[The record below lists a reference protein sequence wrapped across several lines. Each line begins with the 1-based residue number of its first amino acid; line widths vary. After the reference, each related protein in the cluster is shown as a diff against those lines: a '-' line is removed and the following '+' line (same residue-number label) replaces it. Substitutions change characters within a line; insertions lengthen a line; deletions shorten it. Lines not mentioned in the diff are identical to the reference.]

1 MARYCPLF
9 SGSSGNC
16 CYIGSAAGGVLVDA
30 GVSARRI
37 ETALREREI
46 DPGSIRAIC
55 VTHEH
60 SDHVAG
66 LRVLT
71 RRYGMPVFA
80 SRGTLEELLH
90 AGILGERDAFAV
102 IDEEGIEVAD
112 MEITAFPT
120 PHDSAESLGFR
131 IHTADDRRIA
141 VATDMGYMTPVVRK
155 ALLGCDLVHIESNHD
170 IRMLEN
176 GPYPYFLKKRILAKT
191 GHLSNEACAAEL
203 PQFAQ
208 EGTTGRGGFSS
219 PGSGTG
225 IHRKSDGILTN
236 VNCIGCCCETY
247 IAALCGQTEGSL
259 LAGRLCRIWKAAVG
273 LLPPDGDGGGGGA
286 AAGESLRRANRAGGA
301 RRGAPAA
308 G

>member
-37 ETALREREI
+37 ETALWEREI

-155 ALLGCDLVHIESNHD
+155 ALRGCDLVHIESNHD
-170 IRMLEN
+170 
-176 GPYPYFLKKRILAKT
+176 KKRILAKT

-208 EGTTGRGGFSS
+208 EGTTRFVLAHLSAENNLPDLAYVTS
-219 PGSGTG
+219 Q
-225 IHRKSDGILTN
+225 
-236 VNCIGCCCETY
+236 
-247 IAALCGQTEGSL
+247 AALQE
-259 LAGRLCRIWKAAVG
+259 AGL
-273 LLPPDGDGGGGGA
+273 
-286 AAGESLRRANRAGGA
+286 RAGVDFLLQVA
-301 RRGAPAA
+301 ERVSTEKVTVF
-308 G
+308 

>member
-16 CYIGSAAGGVLVDA
+16 CYIGSAEGGVLVDA

-208 EGTTGRGGFSS
+208 EGTTRFVLAHLSAENNLPDLAYVTS
-219 PGSGTG
+219 Q
-225 IHRKSDGILTN
+225 
-236 VNCIGCCCETY
+236 
-247 IAALCGQTEGSL
+247 AALQE
-259 LAGRLCRIWKAAVG
+259 AGL
-273 LLPPDGDGGGGGA
+273 
-286 AAGESLRRANRAGGA
+286 RAGVDFLLQVA
-301 RRGAPAA
+301 ERVSTEKVTVF
-308 G
+308 

>member
-37 ETALREREI
+37 ETALWEREI

-71 RRYGMPVFA
+71 RRYGMPGFA

-90 AGILGERDAFAV
+90 AGLLGERDAFAV
-102 IDEEGIEVAD
+102 
-112 MEITAFPT
+112 
-120 PHDSAESLGFR
+120 
-131 IHTADDRRIA
+131 
-141 VATDMGYMTPVVRK
+141 MGYMTPVVRK
-155 ALLGCDLVHIESNHD
+155 ALRGCDLVHIESNHD

-208 EGTTGRGGFSS
+208 EGTTRFVLAHLSAENNLPDLAYVTS
-219 PGSGTG
+219 Q
-225 IHRKSDGILTN
+225 
-236 VNCIGCCCETY
+236 
-247 IAALCGQTEGSL
+247 AALQE
-259 LAGRLCRIWKAAVG
+259 AGL
-273 LLPPDGDGGGGGA
+273 
-286 AAGESLRRANRAGGA
+286 RAGVDFLLQVA
-301 RRGAPAA
+301 ERVSTEKVTVF
-308 G
+308 

>member
-155 ALLGCDLVHIESNHD
+155 ALRGCDLVHIESNHD

-176 GPYPYFLKKRILAKT
+176 GPRQVICPTRRVPP
-191 GHLSNEACAAEL
+191 SCRSSRRR
-203 PQFAQ
+203 
-208 EGTTGRGGFSS
+208 GRR
-219 PGSGTG
+219 GSCWPISARRT
-225 IHRKSDGILTN
+225 I
-236 VNCIGCCCETY
+236 
-247 IAALCGQTEGSL
+247 
-259 LAGRLCRIWKAAVG
+259 CRIWHTS
-273 LLPPDGDGGGGGA
+273 P
-286 AAGESLRRANRAGGA
+286 RR
-301 RRGAPAA
+301 RRCRKRGCGP
-308 G
+308 GWIFFSR

>member
-102 IDEEGIEVAD
+102 IDEEGIEVA
-112 MEITAFPT
+112 
-120 PHDSAESLGFR
+120 
-131 IHTADDRRIA
+131 
-141 VATDMGYMTPVVRK
+141 TDMGYMTPVVRK
-155 ALLGCDLVHIESNHD
+155 ALRGCDLVHIESNHD

-208 EGTTGRGGFSS
+208 EGTTRFVLAHLSAENNLPDLAYVTS
-219 PGSGTG
+219 Q
-225 IHRKSDGILTN
+225 
-236 VNCIGCCCETY
+236 
-247 IAALCGQTEGSL
+247 AALQE
-259 LAGRLCRIWKAAVG
+259 AGL
-273 LLPPDGDGGGGGA
+273 
-286 AAGESLRRANRAGGA
+286 RAGVDFLLQVA
-301 RRGAPAA
+301 ERVSTEKVTVF
-308 G
+308 

>member
-141 VATDMGYMTPVVRK
+141 VTTDMGYMTPVVRK
-155 ALLGCDLVHIESNHD
+155 ALRGCDLVHIESNHD

-203 PQFAQ
+203 P
-208 EGTTGRGGFSS
+208 
-219 PGSGTG
+219 
-225 IHRKSDGILTN
+225 
-236 VNCIGCCCETY
+236 
-247 IAALCGQTEGSL
+247 
-259 LAGRLCRIWKAAVG
+259 AV
-273 LLPPDGDGGGGGA
+273 
-286 AAGESLRRANRAGGA
+286 RAGGDDA
-301 RRGAPAA
+301 VRAGPSQRGEQSAGFGIRHLADGAA
-308 G
+308 GSGAAGRVDFLLQVAERVSTEKVTVF

>member
-30 GVSARRI
+30 GGSARRI
-37 ETALREREI
+37 ETALWEREI

-155 ALLGCDLVHIESNHD
+155 ALRGCDLVHIESNHD

-203 PQFAQ
+203 PQFVQ
-208 EGTTGRGGFSS
+208 EGTTRFVLAHLSAENNLPDLAYVTS
-219 PGSGTG
+219 Q
-225 IHRKSDGILTN
+225 
-236 VNCIGCCCETY
+236 
-247 IAALCGQTEGSL
+247 AALQE
-259 LAGRLCRIWKAAVG
+259 AGL
-273 LLPPDGDGGGGGA
+273 
-286 AAGESLRRANRAGGA
+286 RAGVDFLLQVA
-301 RRGAPAA
+301 ERVSTEKVTVF
-308 G
+308 